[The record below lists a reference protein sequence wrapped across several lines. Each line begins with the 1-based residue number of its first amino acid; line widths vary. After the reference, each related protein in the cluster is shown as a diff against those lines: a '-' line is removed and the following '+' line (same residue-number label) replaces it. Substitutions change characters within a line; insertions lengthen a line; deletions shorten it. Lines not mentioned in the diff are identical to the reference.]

1 MGFYYFD
8 ILLPTLRLKVILS
21 LSISDFH
28 PDTWNPAWSVGT
40 ILTGLLSFM
49 VEESSTYGSMEA
61 SSVVRRRLAR
71 NSATENLKNE
81 TFVELFP
88 DLVKIIKE
96 TAVKERLE
104 RSLRDGEN
112 EASADQSQTQDQNE
126 NQNLI
131 AQQTDNTIMSNLA
144 VCAVILIFAFLAGLE
159 RFKFKLII
167 LKAEMSFFLTYA

>member
-1 MGFYYFD
+1 MVDLKHINGYGEC
-8 ILLPTLRLKVILS
+8 LLDSVWRKLIQIFS

-71 NSATENLKNE
+71 NSAAENLKNE

-88 DLVKIIKE
+88 GLVKEIKE
-96 TAVKERLE
+96 SAAKLRLE
-104 RSLRDGEN
+104 RDQKEATAETNPKPSN
-112 EASADQSQTQDQNE
+112 ETQNNREVQVE
-126 NQNLI
+126 NQN
-131 AQQTDNTIMSNLA
+131 TDNNLA
-144 VCAVILIFAFLAGLE
+144 GNFAFFALVLAFGLLAGWVWVKMKNQIN
-159 RFKFKLII
+159 FW
-167 LKAEMSFFLTYA
+167 